1 MPNDFEQRLEWGTR
15 NPDTDSRLAE
25 LILYISAKMEGR
37 PNFGSTLLNKILWR
51 ADFDSYVQTGNSV
64 TGAEYFCLPFG
75 PAPRHLV
82 PVRNTLTE
90 GAEPRLSVQR
100 LTYSTGTQER
110 PVALADAQLDSFTGE
125 QIAFVD
131 KAIEMLGGFDAEEV
145 SELSHGRAWEIA
157 GTQKESLPYQ
167 AAFISDEPLTA
178 YDRKRTQE
186 LAEELGW

>member
-1 MPNDFEQRLEWGTR
+1 
-15 NPDTDSRLAE
+15 
-25 LILYISAKMEGR
+25 
-37 PNFGSTLLNKILWR
+37 
-51 ADFDSYVQTGNSV
+51 
-64 TGAEYFCLPFG
+64 
-75 PAPRHLV
+75 
-82 PVRNTLTE
+82 
-90 GAEPRLSVQR
+90 
-100 LTYSTGTQER
+100 
-110 PVALADAQLDSFTGE
+110 LADAQLDSFTGE